1 MKRVLSLTLCVLLL
15 SVLLMGC
22 SPKTVLSAA
31 DFQTKMEKKGFTVQD
46 VTATTPGIGKSVMI
60 AYNTS
65 FQVEYFELSSQ
76 SDAKGVFE
84 NNKTI
89 VSNQVS
95 SKSTTSTTASNYDT
109 FTLTGDG
116 QFFMLTRVDNTV
128 LYCLTS
134 SDNKDEVKEIFEYLG
149 Y

>member
-1 MKRVLSLTLCVLLL
+1 MKRVLSLTVCVLLL

-22 SPKTVLSAA
+22 SPKTVLSGT

-46 VTATTPGIGKSVMI
+46 VTASTPGIGKTVMV
-60 AYNTS
+60 AYNTA
-65 FQVEYFELSSQ
+65 FQVEYFELSNQ

-84 NNKTI
+84 NNKSL
-89 VSNQVS
+89 VSNQIS
-95 SKSTTSTTASNYDT
+95 NKSTTSTSASNYET

-116 QFFMLTRVDNTV
+116 KFFMLTRVDNTV
-128 LYCLTS
+128 LYCLTTS
-134 SDNKDEVKEIFEYLG
+134 GNKDAVKEIFEHLG